1 MRLCQKSVLFHF
13 YKDNGFCVRNQRVYV
28 RNQCF
33 STLTKIMSFLSE
45 ISECISETVRFHFD
59 KDNEFYVRNQCIYVG
74 NQCVSTLTKI
84 MSFMSEISASVSEIS
99 AFPLSQR

>member
-1 MRLCQKSVLFHF
+1 
-13 YKDNGFCVRNQRVYV
+13 
-28 RNQCF
+28 
-33 STLTKIMSFLSE
+33 MSFLSE

-84 MSFMSEISASVSEIS
+84 MSFMSEIIASVSEIS